1 MLYANIK
8 PIGIMIITTS
18 NNQDMKSD
26 VGFLIIDPKK
36 VAVSALSIT
45 GIALN
50 RGLAG
55 AFIYFTTID

>member
-1 MLYANIK
+1 
-8 PIGIMIITTS
+8 MIITTS